1 MRTLAV
7 ALLIAFCP
15 AAAFADARAVVR
27 DIATLI
33 DNNYFDAAKASRIAR
48 DLRDD
53 ARAGTFDRY
62 REPRELAVVLT
73 AKLKPQDQHF
83 NVIWFKAPA
92 GAIAPSALD
101 AEGRTSSS
109 GTQSHGFR
117 SVSMLPGDI
126 GYIEMRNFAY
136 INFAKPDDPARLAAD
151 AALQLIS
158 GASAVILD
166 LRNNIGGYADMAS
179 YLVSAFMPPDAD
191 VYNVVQRRNESES
204 ERPKQPY
211 RAPRT
216 QVPLYV
222 LVSGGTASAA
232 EAAAYTLQAAKRATV
247 IGERTSGA
255 ANPGG
260 LFPVR
265 DGFNVFISIGT
276 PINPITRTNWEGT
289 GVEPDV
295 PIPAEQALR
304 HAQQLALQSLRDRTS
319 GDASNDVPTD
329 VPTDVQWALEALLA
343 ETKPPE
349 RVPLGEY
356 AGSYGEAV
364 IAIANDRLQLR
375 RGRRTVQSLAPL
387 RADRYFIVGE
397 PGQHVE
403 FERDTAG
410 KITGFQLLR
419 SNAYATWFPRS
430 R

>member
-1 MRTLAV
+1 MRTLALT
-7 ALLIAFCP
+7 LLIAFCP
-15 AAAFADARAVVR
+15 TAAFADARAVVR

-33 DNNYFDAAKASRIAR
+33 DNNYFDADKASEIAR
-48 DLRDD
+48 DLRGE
-53 ARAGTFDRY
+53 ARAGAFDKY
-62 REPRELAVVLT
+62 REPRDLAVALT
-73 AKLKPQDQHF
+73 ARLKPQDQHF

-92 GAIAPSALD
+92 GTIAPSALD

-109 GTQSHGFR
+109 GMQSHGFR

-136 INFAKPDDPARLAAD
+136 VNFAKADDPARLAAD
-151 AALQLIS
+151 AALQLIA

-179 YLVSAFMPPDAD
+179 YLVSAFMPADAD
-191 VYNVVQRRNESES
+191 IYNVVQRRGGSES

-211 RAPRT
+211 RNPRT

-232 EAAAYTLQAAKRATV
+232 EAAAYTLQAVKRATV

-276 PINPITRTNWEGT
+276 PINPLTRTNWEGT
-289 GVEPDV
+289 GVAPDV

-304 HAQQLALQSLRDRTS
+304 HAQQLALETLSARAS
-319 GDASNDVPTD
+319 GDVSTD
-329 VPTDVQWALEALLA
+329 VPTDVKWALDALIA
-343 ETKPPE
+343 ETKPPQ

-356 AGSYGEAV
+356 AGGYGDAT
-364 IAIANDRLQLR
+364 IAIASDKLQLR
-375 RGRRTVQSLAPL
+375 RGRRSVQALAPL
-387 RADRYFIVGE
+387 AIDRFFIVGE
-397 PGQHVE
+397 PGQHVV
-403 FERDTAG
+403 FERNTAG
-410 KITGFQLLR
+410 RIIGFQLLR
-419 SNAYATWFPRS
+419 SSAYTTWFPRGP
-430 R
+430 

>member
-1 MRTLAV
+1 MRTLALAV
-7 ALLIAFCP
+7 LIAFCP
-15 AAAFADARAVVR
+15 AAALADARAVVR
-27 DIATLI
+27 DIAMLI
-33 DNNYFDAAKASRIAR
+33 DNNYFDADKAGEIAR
-48 DLRDD
+48 DLRND
-53 ARAGTFDRY
+53 ARGGAFDKY
-62 REPRELAVVLT
+62 REPRDLAVALT

-92 GAIAPSALD
+92 GTIAPSALD

-109 GTQSHGFR
+109 GMQSHGFR

-136 INFAKPDDPARLAAD
+136 VNFAKSDDPARLAAD
-151 AALQLIS
+151 AALQLIA

-179 YLVSAFMPPDAD
+179 YLVSAFMPADAD
-191 VYNVVQRRNESES
+191 IYNVVQRRNGSES

-211 RAPRT
+211 RNPRT

-232 EAAAYTLQAAKRATV
+232 EAAAYTLQAVKRATV

-276 PINPITRTNWEGT
+276 PINPITGTNWEGK

-304 HAQQLALQSLRDRTS
+304 HAQQLALATLSERAS
-319 GDASNDVPTD
+319 GDVSTD
-329 VPTDVQWALEALLA
+329 IAWALEALVA
-343 ETKPPE
+343 QTKPPQ

-356 AGSYGEAV
+356 AGSYGDAM
-364 IAIANDRLQLR
+364 IALANDKLQLR
-375 RGRRTVQSLAPL
+375 RGRRSVQTLAPL
-387 RADRYFIVGE
+387 RADRFFIVGE
-397 PGQHVE
+397 PGQHVV
-403 FERDTAG
+403 FERNSAG
-410 KITGFQLLR
+410 GITGFQLLR
-419 SNAYATWFPRS
+419 SSAYTTWFPRGP
-430 R
+430 